1 MRTINY
7 EFCALFG
14 ICSFIDKKKTSGADG
29 KSAGDVFLV
38 VLFINAVDGNFEKS
52 FLSIEF
58 VFSIVFRE
66 SDGYIYAV
74 ARVMADELFFKVIDV
89 SVGADHKISAVSF
102 CVSTFKFH
110 AVNGADI
117 VDIDGITVLNGEGSV
132 GLQRGRSRSGG

>member
-1 MRTINY
+1 M
-7 EFCALFG
+7 
-14 ICSFIDKKKTSGADG
+14 
-29 KSAGDVFLV
+29 DVFLV

-52 FLSIEF
+52 FLSVEF

-89 SVGADHKISAVSF
+89 SVGADHNIRAVTFS
-102 CVSTFKFH
+102 VSTFKLH
-110 AVNGADI
+110 AENGPDI
-117 VDIDGITVLNGEGSV
+117 DHIDGITVLDGKGSV

>member
-1 MRTINY
+1 MRKRHPAQTEN
-7 EFCALFG
+7 LWRM
-14 ICSFIDKKKTSGADG
+14 SFFA
-29 KSAGDVFLV
+29 

-52 FLSIEF
+52 FFSVEF

-74 ARVMADELFFKVIDV
+74 ARVMTDELFFKVIDV
-89 SVGADHKISAVSF
+89 SMRTDHKISAVSF

-117 VDIDGITVLNGEGSV
+117 VDIDGITVLDGKGSV

>member
-1 MRTINY
+1 M
-7 EFCALFG
+7 
-14 ICSFIDKKKTSGADG
+14 
-29 KSAGDVFLV
+29 V

-58 VFSIVFRE
+58 IFSIVFRE

-89 SVGADHKISAVSF
+89 SVGADHKISAAAV
-102 CVSTFKFH
+102 CVSSLELH

-117 VDIDGITVLNGEGSV
+117 VDIDGITVLDGKGSV

>member
-1 MRTINY
+1 M
-7 EFCALFG
+7 E
-14 ICSFIDKKKTSGADG
+14 
-29 KSAGDVFLV
+29 DVFFV

-52 FLSIEF
+52 FLSVEF

-66 SDGYIYAV
+66 SDGYIYAI

>member
-1 MRTINY
+1 M
-7 EFCALFG
+7 E
-14 ICSFIDKKKTSGADG
+14 
-29 KSAGDVFLV
+29 DVFFV

-52 FLSIEF
+52 FFSVEF

-74 ARVMADELFFKVIDV
+74 ARVMTDELFFKVIDV
-89 SVGADHKISAVSF
+89 SMRTDHKISAVSF

-117 VDIDGITVLNGEGSV
+117 VDIDGITVLDGKGSV

>member
-1 MRTINY
+1 M
-7 EFCALFG
+7 
-14 ICSFIDKKKTSGADG
+14 
-29 KSAGDVFLV
+29 V

-74 ARVMADELFFKVIDV
+74 
-89 SVGADHKISAVSF
+89 VSF

-132 GLQRGRSRSGG
+132 GL

>member
-1 MRTINY
+1 M
-7 EFCALFG
+7 
-14 ICSFIDKKKTSGADG
+14 
-29 KSAGDVFLV
+29 V

-89 SVGADHKISAVSF
+89 SMRTDHKISAVSF

-110 AVNGADI
+110 AVNGNATI
-117 VDIDGITVLNGEGSV
+117 VCTTATASGRKKTVTTCD
-132 GLQRGRSRSGG
+132 

>member
-1 MRTINY
+1 MR
-7 EFCALFG
+7 
-14 ICSFIDKKKTSGADG
+14 KKTSGADG
-29 KSAGDVFLV
+29 KSVEDVFFA

-52 FLSIEF
+52 FFSVEF

-102 CVSTFKFH
+102 VFPPSNSTPSMEP
-110 AVNGADI
+110 
-117 VDIDGITVLNGEGSV
+117 T
-132 GLQRGRSRSGG
+132 

>member
-1 MRTINY
+1 M
-7 EFCALFG
+7 
-14 ICSFIDKKKTSGADG
+14 
-29 KSAGDVFLV
+29 V

-89 SVGADHKISAVSF
+89 SMRTCLLYTSPSPRDA
-102 CVSTFKFH
+102 
-110 AVNGADI
+110 
-117 VDIDGITVLNGEGSV
+117 
-132 GLQRGRSRSGG
+132 

>member
-1 MRTINY
+1 M
-7 EFCALFG
+7 E
-14 ICSFIDKKKTSGADG
+14 
-29 KSAGDVFLV
+29 DVFFA

-52 FLSIEF
+52 FFSVEF

-74 ARVMADELFFKVIDV
+74 ARVMTDELFFKVIDV
-89 SVGADHKISAVSF
+89 SMRTDHKISAVSF
-102 CVSTFKFH
+102 CVSTFKFP

-117 VDIDGITVLNGEGSV
+117 VDIDGITVLDGKGSG